1 MRSIAP
7 VLLVFSCVVLL
18 VGCGERRMNIKGRIV
33 KGGAAFTV
41 PADDFVRVS
50 FVPVSPDGKNPS
62 TCYIA
67 DYNNQD
73 GTFKALGADL
83 AGIPKGKYKVTV
95 AHERKRKDLFKGAY
109 DLDKTPFVFEISSIA
124 DEIVIDLDRPKS

>member
-1 MRSIAP
+1 MKYR
-7 VLLVFSCVVLL
+7 LLPLLAALCFVFFA
-18 VGCGERRMNIKGRIV
+18 GCGERRMNIKGRIV

-41 PADDFVRVS
+41 PADDFVRVT
-50 FVPVSPDGKNPS
+50 FVPVSSDGKNAT

-67 DYNNQD
+67 DFNNQE

-83 AGIPKGKYKVTV
+83 AGIPKGKYQITV

-109 DLDKTPFVFEISSIA
+109 DVGKSPFVFDINSISE
-124 DEIVIDLDRPKS
+124 EIVIDLDKGKS